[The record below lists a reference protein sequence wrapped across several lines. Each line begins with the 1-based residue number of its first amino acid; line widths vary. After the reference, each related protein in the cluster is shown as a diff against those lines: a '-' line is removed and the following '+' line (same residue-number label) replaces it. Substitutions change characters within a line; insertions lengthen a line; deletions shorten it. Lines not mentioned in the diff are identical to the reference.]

1 MIKIEEMPVSAQKA
15 YKVTNIVRKAA
26 MFIGWGLFVILY
38 IVVFTGNYHKLV
50 DFLFAPM
57 WGAGFIAGMVHGEFI
72 YKKIV
77 KTLDKAL
84 PLVGLIMGVFI
95 SLFLL
100 AVFSYIGFIFLIA
113 DTVLFFM
120 KKPLVY
126 PFEHKCFLDSRKAQE
141 EIETAVYNEMI
152 RTANSENAMD
162 KLQKLKV
169 MMEQGII
176 TEDEFNRKK
185 TELLDEI

>member
-26 MFIGWGLFVILY
+26 MFIGWCLFVILY
-38 IVVFTGNYHKLV
+38 IVVFTGNYHKPV
-50 DFLFAPM
+50 DFLFAPL
-57 WGAGFIAGMVHGEFI
+57 WGAGFIAGMIHGEFA
-72 YKKIV
+72 YKKV
-77 KTLDKAL
+77 VNTLRKHL
-84 PLVGLIMGVFI
+84 SLIGLLIGIFI

-100 AVFSYIGFIFLIA
+100 WIFSCIGFIFLIA
-113 DTVLFFM
+113 DTVLFVM

-126 PFEHKCFLDSRKAQE
+126 PFEHKCFLEARKAQE